1 MLEWMKVAGPLLLSW
16 PVAAL
21 VIALLFRRPLL
32 RLLDRFTTSDQAK
45 AEFGPV
51 KIELGKLVEQGQ
63 IAVGTLNRLNL
74 LMAESRLLELEITE
88 ANFGRVF
95 SAEQRAR
102 MKAHIDELRQLTQR
116 NPMREGDA
124 VKAS

>member
-1 MLEWMKVAGPLLLSW
+1 MLEWTKAAGPILLSW

-21 VIALLFRRPLL
+21 AIALIFRRALP
-32 RLLDRFTTSDQAK
+32 RLLDRLTASDQAK
-45 AEFGPV
+45 AEIGPV
-51 KIELGKLVEQGQ
+51 KIELGKLAEQGQ
-63 IAVGTLNRLNL
+63 IAVGNLNRLSL

-102 MKAHIDELRQLTQR
+102 MKAHIDELRQLTQKNSAR
-116 NPMREGDA
+116 AGDA
-124 VKAS
+124 AAS